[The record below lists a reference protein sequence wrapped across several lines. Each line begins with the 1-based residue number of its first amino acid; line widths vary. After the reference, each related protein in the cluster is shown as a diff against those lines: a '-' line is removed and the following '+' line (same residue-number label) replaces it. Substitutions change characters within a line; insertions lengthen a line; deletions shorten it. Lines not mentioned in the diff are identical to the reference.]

1 MVYELCFMYNLCLFY
16 HIRSLYFYLME
27 RHLEIIL
34 NRVLKE
40 YKDLLYGE
48 NSKILVERVEW
59 VLSKKSYIINIK
71 ILTNNIEESVEAH
84 PDGINYL
91 VSVGWPILGR
101 KSNTIV
107 VSSIDIID

>member
-1 MVYELCFMYNLCLFY
+1 
-16 HIRSLYFYLME
+16 ME
-27 RHLEIIL
+27 KHLEIIL
-34 NRVLKE
+34 NKVLKE

-48 NSKILVERVEW
+48 DSKIIVERVDW
-59 VLSKKSYIINIK
+59 VLSKKSYIINLK
-71 ILTNNIEESVEAH
+71 ILTSNIEESVEAH

-107 VSSIDIID
+107 VSTIDVIV